1 MCFSDLPD
9 DLQDIVVGFCFEIR
23 TKELKRDL
31 ETIFE
36 IKSWKLPPR
45 LLPNLV
51 FCTETCGYVPHP
63 LTMYRPMSHFRNKL
77 RLFDMFRVMDV
88 LHRLDFRKRSV
99 RVMGSRWDWM
109 EKLQEWEFVGLF
121 SLFIREVEK
130 NPRQNWSWCC
140 P

>member
-63 LTMYRPMSHFRNKL
+63 LTMYRPMSHFRNK
-77 RLFDMFRVMDV
+77 RVMDV

-99 RVMGSRWDWM
+99 RVMGVG
-109 EKLQEWEFVGLF
+109 FGLF
-121 SLFIREVEK
+121 SVFFKEVEK
-130 NPRQNWSWCC
+130 NPRNLKPNWIGMSMML
-140 P
+140 